1 VRLVVIQP
9 VAESATAGVRG
20 TKMKERKERR
30 KQKKKRGYSVFY
42 IYHITAPTPSV
53 NNQFSESRYVAINT
67 CGIVNHG
74 STLGGNGT
82 VTTGCLPLHKPD
94 LQGAKQRLPSDG
106 SHVHS
111 FGVIRT
117 PRNENRKHNR
127 LSSRFESTFERP
139 AGNNCRRIN
148 NNKNRS
154 VGTII
159 DIRFTLD

>member
-9 VAESATAGVRG
+9 VAESVTAGVRG

-53 NNQFSESRYVAINT
+53 NNQFSEPRYVAINT

-117 PRNENRKHNR
+117 PRNENR
-127 LSSRFESTFERP
+127 STIDYQVDSNLHSNGLP
-139 AGNNCRRIN
+139 AITAGG
-148 NNKNRS
+148 S
-154 VGTII
+154 TITKT
-159 DIRFTLD
+159 DPLGQ